1 MKIVKYFA
9 RLRIVNDY
17 PENGTV
23 QWCVVDNLGGAVV
36 VSSEQSART
45 TAAKQNAEVAERI
58 ANGTYP
64 K

>member
-1 MKIVKYFA
+1 MKTVKYFA

-23 QWCVVDNLGGAVV
+23 QWCVVDNLGGAIV

-45 TAAKQNAEVAERI
+45 EAAERNAAIAERTQNA
-58 ANGTYP
+58 
-64 K
+64 